1 MGAVGKIGVRAASI
15 LLNRAVRKGNNP
27 WDIARSRIS
36 DKFKFFRAAQIN
48 LGRLIR
54 TGPDHVIRFGSVTA
68 GSANFVV

>member
-1 MGAVGKIGVRAASI
+1 MPRQYYSI
-15 LLNRAVRKGNNP
+15 ARSEKGIFNP